1 MGSFGRFRPAE
12 PWHAVRRD
20 GGLVLDSAV
29 RAVREEGRERDLAA
43 QSLKSALAALVAWA
57 LASTLLADSLSLMAP
72 WVAVVLV
79 QATVYQSLS
88 QGVRQALAIVL
99 GTALATGTALALDN
113 QILAMAL
120 VLPVTLLI
128 GNLPSLGSQGIHVAT
143 SAIFALVGGPLTL
156 LISAERVA
164 AALIGA
170 VVGIAVNALVR
181 PPRYLRNALEAIRST
196 TGEAADL
203 LRDMADGLAEEADE
217 WRAEAWVER
226 AERLP
231 RLAEEVRSALAW
243 DEESLRMNIRHRRSG
258 TALPPDYTS
267 RDVVN
272 ALWHVADHTE
282 EIARTLAEAA
292 RSEAARRAEDSDSD
306 ARREVRPPLLESW
319 LRSDYRALLRDVADA
334 VEAYGGFVTSSG
346 RQEQFTVR
354 DAAARAIA
362 GHDRL
367 RHRIADAP
375 RPGPDTV
382 EMVGPLLADA
392 RRLVRQVDG

>member
-1 MGSFGRFRPAE
+1 MGSFSRFRPAALS
-12 PWHAVRRD
+12 HAVRRD
-20 GGLVLDSAV
+20 GRLVVDSAV
-29 RAVREEGRERDLAA
+29 RAVREHGRERDLAA
-43 QSLKSALAALVAWA
+43 QSLKSALAALAAWA
-57 LASTLLADSLSLMAP
+57 LASTLLTDSLSLMAP

-79 QATVYQSLS
+79 QATVYQSMS

-128 GNLPSLGSQGIHVAT
+128 GNLPSLGSQGINVAT

-156 LISAERVA
+156 LVSAERVA

-181 PPRYLRNALEAIRST
+181 PPRYLRDALEAIRAT
-196 TGEAADL
+196 TAEAAGL
-203 LRDMADGLAEEADE
+203 LRDMADGLTADSEDTDGRRTEE
-217 WRAEAWVER
+217 WVER

-267 RDVVN
+267 HDVVN

-282 EIARTLAEAA
+282 EIARTLAEAG
-292 RSEAARRAEDSDSD
+292 RGEAAR
-306 ARREVRPPLLESW
+306 
-319 LRSDYRALLRDVADA
+319 
-334 VEAYGGFVTSSG
+334 
-346 RQEQFTVR
+346 
-354 DAAARAIA
+354 
-362 GHDRL
+362 
-367 RHRIADAP
+367 
-375 RPGPDTV
+375 
-382 EMVGPLLADA
+382 VGE
-392 RRLVRQVDG
+392 